1 MPPKRYFDDC
11 GSASASK
18 AENDDSL
25 ADIAMEDIGEDST
38 LKEQSSS
45 KSPQRRKKNNGPHV
59 QTTLFISSLPFTA
72 TSTDLTTLFSDIG
85 PLRRAF
91 VVTEKETGKSKGVG
105 YVTFAIHED
114 AKRAFEQ
121 MQGHSLDGKR
131 KMKIEWAT
139 GRFGVGANESETIG
153 ENTIQASSSAI
164 STKQKVSNGSER
176 DADAVRTIIITGLTE
191 CKPAADNKSIYK
203 RARKIG
209 DVENVIYPAP
219 SSIVVSEV
227 SNDIAHVVYRTP
239 NHAMTAVTKLHAH
252 TFKGAQVSV
261 VLKKR
266 ADGAARL
273 EAHMRPETKAKRD
286 VMRKKV
292 EEEQEKVRLS
302 KGLVRDHDLK
312 PDINRGS
319 RLIVRNLPFDVT
331 DRDLRAIFLPFGP
344 IYSIDVPQKVAQG
357 KNQEKEEAHEAVEA
371 NEEEIVEEAD
381 KTATELAENDAE
393 SKMDVDTSSRDTKEN
408 LPEKQGRGRGFAFVW
423 HVSRSDALNAIKG
436 LNGTEI
442 GHGAAEKA
450 QVKAAKGKAGRDAAK
465 KALESIMQKAQP
477 ARQVAVDWALSKKEW
492 EQKKDESEA
501 GDTDVEALDDEKEDD
516 EEESDSEPVEI
527 DGDVNEEDEEEEEK
541 PSLPKPEEGTTLF
554 IRNLPYQ
561 ATEEELRN
569 LFRSFGP
576 LRYAKLTMDNVTKR
590 AKGTAFVCFWQKE
603 SAEKALQQAHLV
615 EQEAGTSSH
624 AAKAAK
630 KANPFS
636 APSILTADP
645 SAPLTSQLS
654 LHGRVLSIVEAVERT
669 EANALANASQT
680 AREKSDKRNT
690 YLMREGVPMPGT
702 PLATK
707 LNEVEIDRRLAN
719 FQMRKTQLIK
729 NPSLFISKTR
739 LSVRQLPLF
748 VTDKV
753 LKRLAEHAVKRFD
766 EQVEAGEREDLSSE
780 ELQESRRLAK
790 EMQKIDDA
798 ADAREQGTE
807 IGEQDEESKAS
818 ASKKQQLKLKRKS
831 ALQRRRM
838 TNKGGFVVAQSKVI
852 RAKDRLDATTG
863 IGRSHGYG
871 FIEMVTFADALKVV
885 RFANA
890 NGGLRKQMLTWYAQ
904 ELGEMLT
911 KMEKEQEST
920 SKPAKKDDEF
930 VARKRRIEKKK
941 AQLEAGQVDVEEEGT
956 RGGLLVAEFSIEN
969 VVTVKRRSDRN
980 RDKIKSGRDR
990 RSRGENDDLSKGD
1003 HMQNARTRLG
1013 KRSRGDDGSSSTGGR
1028 GEERAS
1034 KKPRKPS
1041 TWNQKTKKGV
1051 SKQPFVV
1058 PTTTDNGYRDR
1069 KQRANASTS
1078 ESSEKKGSVVG
1089 SIIGRKR
1096 KMRQGK
1102 K

>member
-1 MPPKRYFDDC
+1 MPPKRYFDDR

-38 LKEQSSS
+38 LQEQSSS
-45 KSPQRRKKNNGPHV
+45 KPPQRKKKNAGPHV

-131 KMKIEWAT
+131 KMRIEWAT
-139 GRFGVGANESETIG
+139 GRFGMGAGESEQVTDST
-153 ENTIQASSSAI
+153 NQASSSAPPT
-164 STKQKVSNGSER
+164 TKERASNGSER
-176 DADAVRTIIITGLTE
+176 DADAVRTIIMTGLAT

-219 SSIVVSEV
+219 SSIVASEV
-227 SNDIAHVVYRTP
+227 SNDVAHVVYRTP

-273 EAHMRPETKAKRD
+273 DAHMRPETKAKRD
-286 VMRKKV
+286 AMRKKV

-312 PDINRGS
+312 PDVNRGS
-319 RLIVRNLPFDVT
+319 RLIIRNLPFDVT

-344 IYSIDVPQKVAQG
+344 IYSIDVPQKVEQS
-357 KNQEKEEAHEAVEA
+357 KVPEKA
-371 NEEEIVEEAD
+371 NEDNAVGADDEEIAEEAD
-381 KTATELAENDAE
+381 KTAAVNEDEDAE
-393 SKMDVDTSSRDTKEN
+393 SKMDIDSPST
-408 LPEKQGRGRGFAFVW
+408 EKQGRGRGFAFVW

-436 LNGTEI
+436 VNGTEI

-465 KALESIMQKAQP
+465 KALEAVMQKAQAP
-477 ARQVAVDWALSKKEW
+477 RQVAVDWALSKKEW

-501 GDTDVEALDDEKEDD
+501 GDTDAEALDEDD
-516 EEESDSEPVEI
+516 EEKEEESDSEPVEI
-527 DGDVNEEDEEEEEK
+527 DSNDEKEEEKEK

-554 IRNLPYQ
+554 IRNIPYQ

-569 LFRSFGP
+569 LFRGFGP
-576 LRYAKLTMDNVTKR
+576 LRYAKLTMDNATKR
-590 AKGTAFVCFWQKE
+590 PKGTAFVCFWQKE

-615 EQEAGTSSH
+615 EQEAGTSSN

-669 EANALANASQT
+669 EANSLANASQA

-702 PLATK
+702 VLATK
-707 LNEVEIDRRLAN
+707 LNEVELDRRLAN
-719 FQMRKTQLIK
+719 FQMRKTQMIK

-766 EQVEAGEREDLSSE
+766 EQVEAGEREDLAPE

-790 EMQKIDDA
+790 EMQRIDDA
-798 ADAREQGTE
+798 ADAREQRAE
-807 IGEQDEESKAS
+807 VDEEDEESKAS

-871 FIEMVTFADALKVV
+871 FVEMVTFADALKVV

-890 NGGLRKQMLTWYAQ
+890 NGGLRKQMLTWYAE

-911 KMEKEQEST
+911 KMEKEQESS

-956 RGGLLVAEFSIEN
+956 RGGLLVVEFSIEN

-980 RDKIKSGRDR
+980 RDKLQSGRDR
-990 RSRGENDDLSKGD
+990 RSRGENGE
-1003 HMQNARTRLG
+1003 NARTRLG
-1013 KRSRGDDGSSSTGGR
+1013 KRSRGDDASSSAGGR

-1051 SKQPFVV
+1051 SKTPFVI
-1058 PTTTDNGYRDR
+1058 PTTTDSGYGDR
-1069 KQRANASTS
+1069 SQRAKAAITD
-1078 ESSEKKGSVVG
+1078 SSEKAVPKKGSVVG

-1096 KMRQGK
+1096 KMREGK

>member
-1 MPPKRYFDDC
+1 MPPKRYFDNR

-18 AENDDSL
+18 TENDDSL
-25 ADIAMEDIGEDST
+25 ADIAMEDIGEDFT

-45 KSPQRRKKNNGPHV
+45 KIPQRKKKETGPHI

-91 VVTEKETGKSKGVG
+91 IVTEKETGKSKGVG

-131 KMKIEWAT
+131 KMRIEWAT
-139 GRFGVGANESETIG
+139 GRFGVGHSDHDLDASNET
-153 ENTIQASSSAI
+153 ASPAWPI
-164 STKQKVSNGSER
+164 VSLLRIINR
-176 DADAVRTIIITGLTE
+176 FTNVHVRL
-191 CKPAADNKSIYK
+191 
-203 RARKIG
+203 G
-209 DVENVIYPAP
+209 DVENVVYPAP
-219 SSIVVSEV
+219 SSIVASEL
-227 SNDIAHVVYRTP
+227 SNDVAHVIYRTP

-273 EAHMRPETKAKRD
+273 DAHMRPDTKAKRD
-286 VMRKKV
+286 ALRKKV

-302 KGLVRDHDLK
+302 KGVAREHDLK
-312 PDINRGS
+312 PEINRGS

-331 DRDLRAIFLPFGP
+331 DRDLRAVFLPFGP
-344 IYSIDVPQKVAQG
+344 IYSIDVPQKVAPS
-357 KNQEKEEAHEAVEA
+357 KKEEEAALDVSNQA
-371 NEEEIVEEAD
+371 DDEEMVEEAE
-381 KTATELAENDAE
+381 KTTNQAEEMEAEPNLTNDA
-393 SKMDVDTSSRDTKEN
+393 SSVSVKNPT
-408 LPEKQGRGRGFAFVW
+408 LQKQGRGRGFAFVW
-423 HVSRSDALNAIKG
+423 HVSRNDAVNAIKG

-465 KALESIMQKAQP
+465 KAFETVMQNAQP
-477 ARQVAVDWALSKKEW
+477 PRQVAVDWALSKKEW

-501 GDTDVEALDDEKEDD
+501 GDTDVEAVDDD
-516 EEESDSEPVEI
+516 EEGEEEGDSEPLEI
-527 DGDVNEEDEEEEEK
+527 DEDENDEENEGESK
-541 PSLPKPEEGTTLF
+541 PSLPRPEEGTTLF

-576 LRYAKLTMDNVTKR
+576 LRYAKLTMDNVSKR
-590 AKGTAFVCFWQKE
+590 PKGTAFVCFWQKE

-615 EQEAGTSSH
+615 EQEASAGTSSH
-624 AAKAAK
+624 SAKAAK

-636 APSILTADP
+636 ASSILTADP

-654 LHGRVLSIVEAVERT
+654 LHGRVLSVVEAVERT
-669 EANALANASQT
+669 EANALATASQS

-690 YLMREGVPMPGT
+690 YLMREGVPMPET
-702 PLATK
+702 PLASK
-707 LNEVEIDRRLAN
+707 LSEVEIDRRLSN
-719 FQMRKTQLIK
+719 FQMRKVQMIK

-753 LKRLAEHAVKRFD
+753 LKRLAEFAVKRFD
-766 EQVEAGEREDLSSE
+766 EQVEAGEREDLTTE
-780 ELQESRRLAK
+780 EIQESRRLAK
-790 EMQKIDDA
+790 EMQRSEDA
-798 ADAREQGTE
+798 ADAREQRNDGD
-807 IGEQDEESKAS
+807 DENEEDKTS
-818 ASKKQQLKLKRKS
+818 ASKKQQLRLKRKS

-838 TNKGGFVVAQSKVI
+838 TNKGGYVVAQSKVI

-871 FIEMVTFADALKVV
+871 FVEMVTFADALKFV

-890 NGGLRKQMLTWYAQ
+890 NGNLRKDMLSWYAE
-904 ELGEMLT
+904 ELGGMLT
-911 KMEKEQEST
+911 KLQKDRDPSKITKE
-920 SKPAKKDDEF
+920 DDEW

-941 AQLEAGQVDVEEEGT
+941 AQLEAGHVDVEEEGT
-956 RGGLLVAEFSIEN
+956 RGGLLVVEFSIEN
-969 VVTVKRRSDRN
+969 VVTVKRRSERN
-980 RDKIKSGRDR
+980 RDKIRSGRDR
-990 RSRGENDDLSKGD
+990 QSRGENGDHSKGN

-1013 KRSRGDDGSSSTGGR
+1013 KRSRNDESSSSAGGR
-1028 GEERAS
+1028 SEERAN
-1034 KKPRKPS
+1034 KKPRKPP

-1051 SKQPFVV
+1051 SKQQPFVV
-1058 PTTTDNGYRDR
+1058 PTTTDNGYADR
-1069 KQRANASTS
+1069 SQRVKSNGAENAEKSTT
-1078 ESSEKKGSVVG
+1078 KKGSIVG

-1096 KMRQGK
+1096 KMKSGK